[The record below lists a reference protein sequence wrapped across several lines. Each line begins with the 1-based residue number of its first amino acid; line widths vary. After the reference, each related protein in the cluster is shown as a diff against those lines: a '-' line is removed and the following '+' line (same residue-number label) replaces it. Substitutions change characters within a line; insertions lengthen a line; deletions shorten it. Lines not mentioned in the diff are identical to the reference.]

1 MDLSDWID
9 RHAAFAPGKV
19 ALVCA
24 GREHTY
30 ADLAREIGRTAAALT
45 ACGVGRGDRV
55 AHLGYNSAEQLCLLF
70 ACARL
75 GALLAPLSWR
85 LAPPEHRA
93 MLADCRP
100 RVLVVADPFVDP
112 TSGILDAAEATLRVG
127 IGAPRDGWMPYGR
140 FLACGASPAPRGT
153 DASYAAPVLLCYT
166 SGSTG
171 QPKGVVLP
179 QSALF
184 YNAVNSTHMHD
195 LCSRDVVLTTL
206 PLFHVGGLNIQTL
219 PALHCGAT
227 VVLHPRFEPRAV
239 IDALEHAGITLTV
252 LVPAQLELLAREER
266 WRSADLSGL
275 RAITTGSTI
284 IGEPFVRRNLQRG
297 VPLLQVYG
305 ATETCPI
312 AAHQRIDDAAGHPG
326 SVGKA
331 ALHCDLRL
339 VDEAGGD
346 VPAGTT
352 GEILVRGPNVMDGY
366 WNKPRESAEAL
377 AGGWYHT
384 GDVGHADREGFLYV
398 DGRRRDVIIS
408 GGENVYPAEIENVLA
423 ECPDIMEVAVVG
435 RPDERWGEAIVAI
448 VVPAR
453 GAQLSVAK
461 VSALLDG
468 RLARY
473 KHPRDVIVADS
484 LPRTALGKLKREDL
498 KRIARREPFAG
509 QVEVAE
515 RAPICVDGAGP
526 KGRRVARRRGLQG

>member
-1 MDLSDWID
+1 MDLSDWIE
-9 RHAAFAPGKV
+9 RQAAFAPEKT

-24 GREHTY
+24 GRRLGY
-30 ADLAREIGRTAAALT
+30 ADLAREVGRTAAAL
-45 ACGVGRGDRV
+45 ADCGVGHGDRV
-55 AHLGYNSAEQLCLLF
+55 AHLGYNGVEQLCLLF

-75 GALLAPLSWR
+75 RAVFVPLSWR

-100 RVLVVADPFVDP
+100 AVLVVADPFVEP
-112 TSGILDAAEATLRVG
+112 TAGILEPAAPAVRVAL
-127 IGAPRDGWMPYGR
+127 GAARDGWIPWER
-140 FLACGASPAPRGT
+140 FLESGASPPTPHVA
-153 DASYAAPVLLCYT
+153 DAGDAAPVLLCYT

-171 QPKGVVLP
+171 QPKGVVLT
-179 QSALF
+179 QRALL
-184 YNAVNSTHMHD
+184 YNAVNSMHMHD

-239 IDALEHAGITLTV
+239 IDALERGGITLTV
-252 LVPAQLELLAREER
+252 LVPAQLEMLAREAR
-266 WRSADLSGL
+266 WQAADLSGL

-284 IGEPFVRRNLQRG
+284 IGEAFVRKNLHRG

-312 AAHQRIDDAAGHPG
+312 AAYQRVDDAPRHPG
-326 SVGKA
+326 SVGKP

-339 VDEAGGD
+339 VDETGRDVAAG
-346 VPAGTT
+346 AT
-352 GEILVRGPNVMDGY
+352 GEILVRGPNVMEGY

-377 AGGWYHT
+377 TAGWYHT
-384 GDVGHADREGFLYV
+384 GDVGHADADGWLYV

-423 ECPDIMEVAVVG
+423 DCPDIAEVAVVG
-435 RPDERWGEAIVAI
+435 RPDERWGEAVVAV

-453 GAQLSVAK
+453 GAQISREEVC
-461 VSALLDG
+461 ALLDG
-468 RLARY
+468 RVARY
-473 KHPRDVIVADS
+473 KHPRDVVFAAS
-484 LPRTALGKLKREDL
+484 LPRTALGKVKREDL
-498 KRIARREPFAG
+498 KRLARREPVAG
-509 QVEVAE
+509 QT
-515 RAPICVDGAGP
+515 
-526 KGRRVARRRGLQG
+526 